1 MYVYIVCIYCMYCIY
16 LYIYT
21 NINNIYIYDY
31 GIYIYNI
38 LRERHTHDRFHIF
51 TISSVITMLALP
63 LLFT

>member
-1 MYVYIVCIYCMYCIY
+1 MYCIY